1 MFSGIVEEMAVCARL
16 EESKNVQMWDGSM
29 AEGAE
34 LTVSLKEGSEVL
46 SDAYIGCSI
55 AVNGVCLTATSIDS
69 TKREFTV
76 GLAPE
81 TLRRSNLAMLRT
93 GSNVNIERALKADG
107 RNSGHFV
114 QGHVDCTG
122 PITEKYFEGDSLWI
136 KVQVP
141 DEFIKFIVTKGFIC
155 VDGTSLTICDVDT
168 AKSTFTF
175 MLIAHTQQS
184 VIIPQKEIGDHVNIE
199 VDVLAKMVSQSL
211 GGIFD
216 RLDKIEKILQDK

>member
-16 EESKNVQMWDGSM
+16 EQSKNVQMWDGST

-216 RLDKIEKILQDK
+216 RLDKIEKMLQDK

>member
-16 EESKNVQMWDGSM
+16 EESKNVQMWDGST

-81 TLRRSNLAMLRT
+81 TLRDLISRCY
-93 GSNVNIERALKADG
+93 
-107 RNSGHFV
+107 V
-114 QGHVDCTG
+114 QDR
-122 PITEKYFEGDSLWI
+122 
-136 KVQVP
+136 
-141 DEFIKFIVTKGFIC
+141 
-155 VDGTSLTICDVDT
+155 
-168 AKSTFTF
+168 
-175 MLIAHTQQS
+175 MLI
-184 VIIPQKEIGDHVNIE
+184 
-199 VDVLAKMVSQSL
+199 
-211 GGIFD
+211 
-216 RLDKIEKILQDK
+216 

>member
-16 EESKNVQMWDGSM
+16 EESKNVQMWDGST

-216 RLDKIEKILQDK
+216 RLDKIEKMLEDK

>member
-216 RLDKIEKILQDK
+216 RLDKIEKMLQDK

>member
-1 MFSGIVEEMAVCARL
+1 
-16 EESKNVQMWDGSM
+16 
-29 AEGAE
+29 
-34 LTVSLKEGSEVL
+34 
-46 SDAYIGCSI
+46 
-55 AVNGVCLTATSIDS
+55 
-69 TKREFTV
+69 
-76 GLAPE
+76 
-81 TLRRSNLAMLRT
+81 MLRT

-216 RLDKIEKILQDK
+216 RLDKIEKMLEDK